1 MYNQDNSNHS
11 EFTDSE
17 KLNQDKASSV
27 QLKDEEGSHPKPSS
41 QNIKVQKESRE
52 EEIKGRLKLLTL
64 REESRKEEIKRRLEL
79 STLREIRL
87 KLFILPTLL
96 FSVAIALIWLASFAT
111 GLAGGQLFFQVIFF
125 ICLISIGLGAW
136 LFGNINE
143 LNEEDLLF
151 IQENERLSK
160 PFRQSLGTK
169 KIDVS
174 PRFWCAL
181 SREIRAIKKIEKQ
194 RKRDIIEHIGK
205 H

>member
-1 MYNQDNSNHS
+1 MENIIMCNPNNGNHS

-17 KLNQDKASSV
+17 KLNQDKVSSV
-27 QLKDEEGSHPKPSS
+27 QLKDEEKSHPKPSP
-41 QNIKVQKESRE
+41 QRAKIQK
-52 EEIKGRLKLLTL
+52 
-64 REESRKEEIKRRLEL
+64 ESRKEEIKRRLEL
-79 STLREIRL
+79 LTLREIRL
-87 KLFILPTLL
+87 KLFIFPTLL
-96 FSVAIALIWLASFAT
+96 FSVAIAVIWLASFAT

-151 IQENERLSK
+151 IQENERLAKS
-160 PFRQSLGTK
+160 FHLSLGTK
-169 KIDVS
+169 KLDVS

-194 RKRDIIEHIGK
+194 RKHDIIEHIGK
-205 H
+205 N

>member
-1 MYNQDNSNHS
+1 MENIIMCNQDNSNHS
-11 EFTDSE
+11 ELTESE

-27 QLKDEEGSHPKPSS
+27 QLKDEEKSHPKPSS
-41 QNIKVQKESRE
+41 KKLQIKKESRE
-52 EEIKGRLKLLTL
+52 EK
-64 REESRKEEIKRRLEL
+64 IKRRLNL
-79 STLREIRL
+79 YTLIEIRL
-87 KLFILPTLL
+87 KLFIAPTLL
-96 FSVAIALIWLASFAT
+96 FVVPITVIWLASFANY
-111 GLAGGQLFFQVIFF
+111 LEGGDVLFQVIFF
-125 ICLISIGLGAW
+125 ICLIPIGVSAW

-160 PFRQSLGTK
+160 SFHLSLDTK

-181 SREIRAIKKIEKQ
+181 SREIRAIQKMEKQ

-205 H
+205 N

>member
-1 MYNQDNSNHS
+1 MENIIMCNQNNGNHS

-41 QNIKVQKESRE
+41 QKPQIKKESRE
-52 EEIKGRLKLLTL
+52 EK
-64 REESRKEEIKRRLEL
+64 IKRRLNL
-79 STLREIRL
+79 YTLIEIRL
-87 KLFILPTLL
+87 KLFIAPTLL
-96 FSVAIALIWLASFAT
+96 FVVSIAVIWLASFANH
-111 GLAGGQLFFQVIFF
+111 LVGGELLFQVIFF
-125 ICLISIGLGAW
+125 ICLIPIGLGAW

-151 IQENERLSK
+151 IQENERLAKS
-160 PFRQSLGTK
+160 FHLSLGTK
-169 KIDVS
+169 KLDVS

-194 RKRDIIEHIGK
+194 RKHDIIEHIGK

>member
-1 MYNQDNSNHS
+1 MENIIMCNQNNGNHS

-27 QLKDEEGSHPKPSS
+27 QLKDEEGSHPKPSFQS
-41 QNIKVQKESRE
+41 VKVQKESR
-52 EEIKGRLKLLTL
+52 
-64 REESRKEEIKRRLEL
+64 KEKIKRRLEL

-96 FSVAIALIWLASFAT
+96 FSVAIAVIWLASFAT

-125 ICLISIGLGAW
+125 ICLIPIGLGAW

-151 IQENERLSK
+151 IQENEHLAKS
-160 PFRQSLGTK
+160 FHLSLGTK
-169 KIDVS
+169 KLDVS

-194 RKRDIIEHIGK
+194 RKHDIIEHIGK
-205 H
+205 N